1 MAGKI
6 LIINQGTS
14 LMVNRLVSL
23 LKEAEIES
31 AVVEPLI
38 EKIDPAKNDVDI
50 FVFFTGEFVY
60 DSKDFLAY
68 LGDMCHS
75 VDKPLCLVGYD
86 KEMEKVSSVIPTG
99 VIAQKV
105 PRPFDVKA
113 LAADLTALYK
123 GEKELTLGKR
133 LLLVDDDT
141 TFLRMMQNCLGTN
154 YKVAAASSGMKA
166 IEYLAN
172 HTVDLILLDHDMPVT
187 SGPQVLEMLRSEP
200 ATRHIPVIFLTGK
213 NDRDSVMSVMSLK
226 PEGYI
231 LKSAGSDD
239 ILKSVQNFFNKRKQ

>member
-1 MAGKI
+1 MA
-6 LIINQGTS
+6 
-14 LMVNRLVSL
+14 
-23 LKEAEIES
+23 
-31 AVVEPLI
+31 
-38 EKIDPAKNDVDI
+38 
-50 FVFFTGEFVY
+50 
-60 DSKDFLAY
+60 
-68 LGDMCHS
+68 
-75 VDKPLCLVGYD
+75 
-86 KEMEKVSSVIPTG
+86 
-99 VIAQKV
+99 
-105 PRPFDVKA
+105 
-113 LAADLTALYK
+113 ALYK

-141 TFLRMMQNCLGTN
+141 TFLRMMQNCLGTH

>member
-6 LIINQGTS
+6 LIINQGTA

-38 EKIDPAKNDVDI
+38 EKIDPVKDDVKI
-50 FVFFTGEFVY
+50 FVFFTGDFVY
-60 DSKDFLAY
+60 DAQDFLAY

-75 VDKPLCLVGYD
+75 VDKPLCLVGYE
-86 KEMEKVSSVIPTG
+86 KELARVADIVHTG
-99 VIAQKV
+99 AIAQKV

-113 LAADLTALYK
+113 LAADLAALYK

-166 IEYLAN
+166 IEYLAK

-239 ILKSVQNFFNKRKQ
+239 ILKSVQNFFEKKKQ

>member
-1 MAGKI
+1 MAGKV
-6 LIINQGTS
+6 LLINQGTM
-14 LMVNRLVSL
+14 LMVNRLGTL
-23 LKEAEIES
+23 LKEADIEY

-38 EKIDPAKNDVDI
+38 AEIEPNKNNTDI
-50 FVFFTGEFVY
+50 FVFFTGDFVY
-60 DSKDFLAY
+60 DEHDFLTY
-68 LGDMCHS
+68 LGDMCLS
-75 VDKPLCLVGYD
+75 VEKPLCLVGYE
-86 KEMEKVSSVIPTG
+86 KELEKVEESVHKS

-105 PRPFDVKA
+105 TRPFDVKA
-113 LAADLTALYK
+113 LAADLAALYK

-141 TFLRMMQNCLGTN
+141 TFLRMMQNCLGTH